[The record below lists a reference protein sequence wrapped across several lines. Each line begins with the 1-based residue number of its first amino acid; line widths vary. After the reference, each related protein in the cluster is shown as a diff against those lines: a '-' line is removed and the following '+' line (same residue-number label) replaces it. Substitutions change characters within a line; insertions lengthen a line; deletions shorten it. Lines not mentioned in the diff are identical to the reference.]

1 MCDYCT
7 VELIA
12 KERDRLLQRSARFIG
27 LGSTVVALVCFSV
40 PGVLH
45 LTTLLSTIPLFVVLA
60 FSLYR
65 VGVNQSLVWIVLG
78 ILSWSFSCPANRR

>member
-1 MCDYCT
+1 MCDYCS

-27 LGSTVVALVCFSV
+27 LGSTAVALVCFSV

-45 LTTLLSTIPLFVVLA
+45 LTTLLSALPLFIMLSV
-60 FSLYR
+60 SLHRFLPFPY
-65 VGVNQSLVWIVLG
+65 S
-78 ILSWSFSCPANRR
+78 